1 MLNLIRSFFRERL
14 APSTADSPAAAKQRL
29 QLAVGALRL
38 EMTRINGVIRP
49 KQCVNVEAPVLGFHA
64 RGSRSWR
71 AALPMLVAAAVMT
84 AISGCAAPDR
94 PDGASQSGEPR
105 IVRQVDLQLRPG
117 ASDDGERVFRDASLR
132 GTATASG
139 AWSVRAEIVHP
150 RLRCASYQLGLR
162 FGSGDA
168 ACEDVDWRTGNDFL
182 PSRTQCNNATLIH
195 SGDGSIDLPPE
206 ELGALN
212 CVRAIVRCTGAC
224 G

>member
-1 MLNLIRSFFRERL
+1 MAGR
-14 APSTADSPAAAKQRL
+14 AAGPRGRRCH
-29 QLAVGALRL
+29 VGTLRL
-38 EMTRINGVIRP
+38 CGAGEARRGVSI
-49 KQCVNVEAPVLGFHA
+49 G
-64 RGSRSWR
+64 
-71 AALPMLVAAAVMT
+71 
-84 AISGCAAPDR
+84 
-94 PDGASQSGEPR
+94 GEPR

-139 AWSVRAEIVHP
+139 AWRVRAEIVHP

-195 SGDGSIDLPPE
+195 SLATAPSICRRRNS
-206 ELGALN
+206 AH
-212 CVRAIVRCTGAC
+212 
-224 G
+224 